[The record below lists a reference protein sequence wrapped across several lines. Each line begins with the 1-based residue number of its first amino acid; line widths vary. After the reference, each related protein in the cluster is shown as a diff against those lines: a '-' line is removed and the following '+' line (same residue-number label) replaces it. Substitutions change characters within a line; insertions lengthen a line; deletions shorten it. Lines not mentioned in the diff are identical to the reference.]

1 MKRNIKIILTTFIF
15 VLSIGLVAK
24 TAHGSWIDTLN
35 IIRQN
40 PPSVPTAPSKPEPP
54 TPPTKPEPTSPPT
67 PPCGDPGCP
76 TATPRPSETPV
87 STQPP
92 GGGTGGFQLGGPP
105 PPGPADPQVLG
116 LSETSSGNLNALL
129 FTLGALC
136 ITAGLKVLLPRSSKG
151 KR

>member
-1 MKRNIKIILTTFIF
+1 MKRNIKIILTTFVF
-15 VLSIGLVAK
+15 VLSIGLLAR
-24 TAHGSWIDTLN
+24 TAYASWPFTIT
-35 IIRQN
+35 RQS
-40 PPSVPTAPSKPEPP
+40 PPNVPTAPTKPEPP

>member
-1 MKRNIKIILTTFIF
+1 MKTNLKVILTTFVF
-15 VLSIGLVAK
+15 VLSIGLLAR
-24 TAHGSWIDTLN
+24 TAYASWPFTIT
-35 IIRQN
+35 RQS
-40 PPSVPTAPSKPEPP
+40 PPNVPTAPTNPEPP
-54 TPPTKPEPTSPPT
+54 TPPTNPPT

-151 KR
+151 